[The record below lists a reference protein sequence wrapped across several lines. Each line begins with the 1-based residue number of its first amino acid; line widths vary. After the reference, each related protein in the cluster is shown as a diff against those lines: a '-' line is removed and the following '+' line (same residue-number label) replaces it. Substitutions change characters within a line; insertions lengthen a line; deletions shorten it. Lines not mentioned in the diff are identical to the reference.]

1 MLELAGSLY
10 LLSTF
15 LFAGIAGVIGMRL
28 MRLARTT
35 GQRPEWLLG
44 LGLQLTACWGYG
56 VMIASI
62 VVRQR
67 MGVPEHPLGIAVT
80 GLGWV
85 THNVGVMCMLG
96 FVVLVF
102 RQKEAWARVLAGSM
116 AALLWVGW
124 VLFALQGGLVDATP
138 KGAYWLAFATNG
150 TYPLWISVES
160 FSYWRKMQ
168 RRQALGLAEPLVVDR
183 FRVWGISSLSAAA
196 AIWSTNLPVWLDAPL
211 GAIDAS
217 PITTLSM
224 LVTAAF
230 GIFTVCGYWLTFFP
244 PAWYRRRVAASA
256 SAGA

>member
-1 MLELAGSLY
+1 MLALAGSLY
-10 LLSTF
+10 QLSTF
-15 LFAGIAGVIGMRL
+15 LFAGMAGVIGVRL
-28 MRLARTT
+28 MRLARTS

-67 MGVPEHPLGIAVT
+67 MGALEHPVGMAIT

-85 THNVGVMCMLG
+85 AHNIGVMCMLG

-102 RQKEAWARVLAGSM
+102 RQKETWSRVLAAVM
-116 AALLWVGW
+116 ATLLWVGW
-124 VLFALQGGLVDATP
+124 ILFAMQGGLIDATP
-138 KGAYWLAFATNG
+138 KGAYWIAFAANG

-160 FSYWRKMQ
+160 FSYWRKMR
-168 RRQALGLAEPLVVDR
+168 RRQTLGLAEPLLVDR

-196 AIWSTNLPVWLDAPL
+196 AIWSTNLPVWLDQPV

-217 PITTLSM
+217 PVTTFSM

-244 PAWYRRRVAASA
+244 PTWYRLRIERAAAAAS
-256 SAGA
+256 